1 MTEPN
6 AIGTNP
12 VVVMLEHHIL
22 RATINRPDSMNAVNG
37 AVSTG
42 LGTALERAEADPDV
56 RAVVITGA
64 GDRAFC
70 AGADLK
76 AVGRG
81 EDVSAAGHPE
91 WGFAGVARHFISK
104 PVIAA
109 VNGFALGGGTELAFA
124 CDMVVAIRSAQFG
137 LPEVKRGVY
146 PGGGGA
152 LRARRELPPKIA
164 MEMLLT
170 GDPIT
175 ADDAAARGLINR
187 VVESDPLSAAVALAE
202 RVARNSPTAV
212 QATKRLA
219 YEVTEGPGLPNE
231 ERGWELNRREGERLM
246 RSRDFREGLAAFAEK
261 RAPVWEGR

>member
-1 MTEPN
+1 MPEPD
-6 AIGTNP
+6 TSCTSP
-12 VVVMLEHHIL
+12 VVVTVEHHIL
-22 RATINRPDSMNAVNG
+22 CATINRPDSMNAVDR
-37 AVSTG
+37 AVSTA
-42 LGTALERAEADPDV
+42 LGTALEQAEADPDI

-81 EDVSAAGHPE
+81 QDISAAGHPE

-124 CDMVVAIRSAQFG
+124 CDMVVAVKSAKFG
-137 LPEVKRGVY
+137 LPEVQRGVY
-146 PGGGGA
+146 AGGGGA
-152 LRARRELPPKIA
+152 LRARRELPSKIA
-164 MEMLLT
+164 MEMLLI
-170 GDPIT
+170 GDPMS
-175 ADDAAARGLINR
+175 ADDAAARGLVNR
-187 VVESDPLSAAVALAE
+187 VVESNALGAALALAE
-202 RVARNSPTAV
+202 RVSRNSPTAV

-219 YEVTEGPGLPNE
+219 YGVSKGPGLPE
-231 ERGWELNRREGERLM
+231 EQHGWELNRLEAERLM

-261 RAPVWEGR
+261 REPVWEGR